1 MITGSWTAR
10 TVLELTRSLVTRVLV
25 GGIQKAKLSR
35 KLKISDLP
43 LTAATQRKPLFT
55 NTSKMYTYWDTSFY
69 RVSLF
74 PFCSVLS
81 KGRTRVKI
89 KSVLRIRN
97 EEKKFK
103 EKNKKSK
110 NIYLFNRNLNLRLCA
125 WKEKNVYTIRPCE
138 EKSKIIFALFIF
150 CRKPQVGV
158 GEGMLVSVPILRYS
172 SSKPSPCFY
181 FRIFLSLRTKILKY
195 MPCLGQRTKCMPS
208 SFKSIYQ
215 QQIYI
220 LIIAFV
226 LGEQTNFI

>member
-25 GGIQKAKLSR
+25 GGIQKATLSR

-55 NTSKMYTYWDTSFY
+55 NTSNMYTYWDTSFY

-81 KGRTRVKI
+81 KGRTGVKI

-97 EEKKFK
+97 K
-103 EKNKKSK
+103 EKSLKRKIRNKRTYIYSTEIWIWGCVLGRKKMYIPLGHVRKS
-110 NIYLFNRNLNLRLCA
+110 
-125 WKEKNVYTIRPCE
+125 P
-138 EKSKIIFALFIF
+138 KIIFAQCIF

-158 GEGMLVSVPILRYS
+158 GRRGKGCWSLYQYLGIVVQNPHPVFILG
-172 SSKPSPCFY
+172 F
-181 FRIFLSLRTKILKY
+181 F
-195 MPCLGQRTKCMPS
+195 CLWGQ
-208 SFKSIYQ
+208 KS
-215 QQIYI
+215 
-220 LIIAFV
+220 
-226 LGEQTNFI
+226 

>member
-55 NTSKMYTYWDTSFY
+55 NTCIHIETPLFTE
-69 RVSLF
+69 SLF

-97 EEKKFK
+97 KEEKFK
-103 EKNKKSK
+103 EKNKK
-110 NIYLFNRNLNLRLCA
+110 
-125 WKEKNVYTIRPCE
+125 
-138 EKSKIIFALFIF
+138 
-150 CRKPQVGV
+150 
-158 GEGMLVSVPILRYS
+158 
-172 SSKPSPCFY
+172 
-181 FRIFLSLRTKILKY
+181 
-195 MPCLGQRTKCMPS
+195 
-208 SFKSIYQ
+208 
-215 QQIYI
+215 
-220 LIIAFV
+220 
-226 LGEQTNFI
+226 